1 MCGTKGAGL
10 PVSSKAIGHALAGAL
25 AASLGAAGL
34 GAPAFAAGTVAGT
47 NIENRATATYDLPSG
62 GQASVDS
69 NTVSLTVDEL
79 LDVSVAL
86 ASPGDVM
93 TSPGATDQVLA
104 FTLTNAGNGSESFR
118 LATRQAIGG
127 DQFDP
132 SVTSIVLDSNG
143 NAAYDAGVDTV
154 YVAGTN
160 DPTLAPDAQLAVF
173 VLSSIPAAAQ
183 DGDRGQADLTAVA
196 ATGSGTPGASF
207 AGQGQGGGNAVVGA
221 TGGDGEASGFYAVAA
236 ATLTF
241 VKSAAVAD
249 PFGGTTQ
256 VPGGTITYT
265 LTATVNGSGSLAN
278 VRIADPV
285 PAGTSYVPAS
295 ITLDGAALTDAADG
309 DAGAFDSGSGISVGL
324 GNLAA
329 GTTRTITFR
338 VRIL

>member
-10 PVSSKAIGHALAGAL
+10 PVSSKATRYAL
-25 AASLGAAGL
+25 AASAACFGAAGF

-47 NIENRATATYDLPSG
+47 NITATATATYEVPGSG
-62 GQASVDS
+62 SASVTS
-69 NTVSLTVDEL
+69 NIVTLKVDEL
-79 LDVSVAL
+79 LDVAVAL

-93 TSPGATDQVLA
+93 TSPGATGQVIG
-104 FTLTNAGNGSESFR
+104 FSVTNAGNGNERLR
-118 LATRQAIGG
+118 LATREAIGG

-132 SVTSIVLDSNG
+132 ANSSIVLDSNG
-143 NAAYDAGVDTV
+143 NGAYDAGTDSA
-154 YVAGTN
+154 YVAGSN
-160 DPTLAPDAQLAVF
+160 DPELAPDASLTVF
-173 VLSSIPAAAQ
+173 VLSSMPAASQ
-183 DGDRGQADLTAVA
+183 NGQRGQIDLTAVA
-196 ATGSGTPGASF
+196 ITGSGTPGASF

-221 TGGDGEASGFYAVAA
+221 TGGDGEASGFYAIAA

-278 VRIADPV
+278 VRVADPI

-309 DAGAFDSGSGISVGL
+309 DAGAFDIGSGISVGL

-329 GTTRTITFR
+329 GTTSTITFK

>member
-1 MCGTKGAGL
+1 MCRTKGAGL
-10 PVSSKAIGHALAGAL
+10 PVSSKVIKQALPAL
-25 AASLGAAGL
+25 AACFAAAGI
-34 GAPAFAAGTVAGT
+34 GAPAFAAGTIAGT
-47 NIENRATATYDLPSG
+47 NIENQATATYDLPSG

-69 NTVSLTVDEL
+69 NIVSLTVDEL

-93 TSPGATDQVLA
+93 TPPGATDQVLA
-104 FTLTNAGNGSESFR
+104 FTVTNAGNGSESFR
-118 LATRQAIGG
+118 LATREAIGG

-132 SVTSIVLDSNG
+132 AVTSIVLDSNG
-143 NAAYDAGVDTV
+143 NGAYDAGVDTA

-160 DPTLAPDAQLAVF
+160 DPTLAPDAQLAIF
-173 VLSSIPAAAQ
+173 VLSTIPASAQ

-196 ATGSGTPGASF
+196 VTGSGAPGASF

-265 LTATVNGSGSLAN
+265 LTATVAGSGSLAN
-278 VRIADPV
+278 VRVADPV

-295 ITLDGAALTDAADG
+295 ITLDGSALTDAADG

-329 GTTRTITFR
+329 GTTRIITFR

>member
-1 MCGTKGAGL
+1 MCGTQGAGL
-10 PVSSKAIGHALAGAL
+10 SVPSSSIGKALAGAL
-25 AASLGAAGL
+25 AAVIGAAGV

-47 NIENRATATYDLPSG
+47 AIENRATATYDLPSG
-62 GQASVDS
+62 GQATVDS
-69 NTVSLTVDEL
+69 NTISLTVDEL

-86 ASPGDVM
+86 ASPGDVI
-93 TSPGATDQVLA
+93 TVPGATAQILG

-132 SVTSIVLDSNG
+132 VISAIALDSNG
-143 NAAYDAGVDTV
+143 NNAFDPGVDTI

-160 DPTLAPDAQLAVF
+160 DPTLAPDAQLSVF
-173 VLSSIPAAAQ
+173 VLSLIPAGAQ
-183 DGDRGQADLTAVA
+183 DSDRGQADLTAVA
-196 ATGSGTPGASF
+196 VTGSGAPGSSF

-221 TGGDGEASGFYAVAA
+221 TGADAEASGFYSVAA
-236 ATLTF
+236 ASLTF
-241 VKSAAVAD
+241 VKSAVVAD

-265 LTATVNGSGSLAN
+265 LTATVAGSGSLAN
-278 VRIADPV
+278 VRVADPV

-309 DAGAFDSGSGISVGL
+309 DAGTFDSGSGISVGL
-324 GNLAA
+324 GNLSA
-329 GTTRTITFR
+329 GTTRIITFR

>member
-1 MCGTKGAGL
+1 MCGTKGAGFL
-10 PVSSKAIGHALAGAL
+10 VSSKAIGYSLAVSAVCF
-25 AASLGAAGL
+25 GAAGF

-47 NIENRATATYDLPSG
+47 TIGNNATATYDLPSG

-69 NTVSLTVDEL
+69 NTVSLVVDEL
-79 LDVSVAL
+79 LDVSVARS
-86 ASPGDVM
+86 SPGDV
-93 TSPGATDQVLA
+93 TGAPGATAILS
-104 FTLTNAGNGSESFR
+104 FTLTNAGNGSERFR
-118 LATRQAIGG
+118 LSTRQAIGG

-132 SVTSIVLDSNG
+132 AVNAVILDANG
-143 NAAYDAGVDTV
+143 NGTFDPGADTV

-160 DPTLAPDAQLAVF
+160 DPTLAPDASLTVF
-173 VLSSIPAAAQ
+173 VRSVLPPGLQ
-183 DGDRGQADLTAVA
+183 NGDRGQVDLSAQAV
-196 ATGSGTPGASF
+196 TGSGTPGASF
-207 AGQGQGGGNAVVGA
+207 AGQGQGGGAAVVGA
-221 TGGDGEASGFYAVAA
+221 TGADSEASGFYAVAA
-236 ATLTF
+236 ATMTF

-295 ITLDGAALTDAADG
+295 ITLDGAALTDATDG
-309 DAGAFDSGSGISVGL
+309 DAGAFDSGNGISVGL